1 MDKNMSAMPEKGK
14 TYSGEPVMT
23 EFPEGTNWEYYSD
36 YLDDYRFEY
45 ENSDGLLEFQ
55 EWVALEHF
63 FGQRI
68 SKRTYESLAQY
79 YNEDETVNGEILGL
93 GDDDPLIE
101 AFRVGDNVVF
111 TLGNGRISYRCTI
124 LRLEESEKYP
134 LYEIGPVYIVRTE
147 DGCEKHALYWTLSRQ
162 ETDKAPESGDPDE
175 DEKFVDMCYGAYK
188 LDWMLSHGYS
198 LSDIKEVITELAGQ
212 AVEDGVLPAPE
223 SGEEVIALGDS
234 LTDDFLD
241 AGFGSGSL
249 YVCKNEFLSAEFL
262 DEGYMSHLFSVMHNS
277 ETNMEKWRR
286 ITGIRKKPEPE
297 VCLMMTIS
305 TAHITPETSGL
316 LDADISEKLS
326 AICVYPKIGMPAGMI
341 HKASSS
347 EIREADY
354 GWWIHIPQDSV
365 SEDLYELRSLPED
378 LLACIRY
385 AKGHGCTW
393 LCLDAA
399 GSEVDELPLYEW

>member
-55 EWVALEHF
+55 EWVAFEHF

-147 DGCEKHALYWTLSRQ
+147 DGCEKHA
-162 ETDKAPESGDPDE
+162 
-175 DEKFVDMCYGAYK
+175 
-188 LDWMLSHGYS
+188 
-198 LSDIKEVITELAGQ
+198 
-212 AVEDGVLPAPE
+212 
-223 SGEEVIALGDS
+223 
-234 LTDDFLD
+234 
-241 AGFGSGSL
+241 
-249 YVCKNEFLSAEFL
+249 
-262 DEGYMSHLFSVMHNS
+262 
-277 ETNMEKWRR
+277 
-286 ITGIRKKPEPE
+286 
-297 VCLMMTIS
+297 
-305 TAHITPETSGL
+305 
-316 LDADISEKLS
+316 
-326 AICVYPKIGMPAGMI
+326 
-341 HKASSS
+341 
-347 EIREADY
+347 
-354 GWWIHIPQDSV
+354 
-365 SEDLYELRSLPED
+365 
-378 LLACIRY
+378 
-385 AKGHGCTW
+385 
-393 LCLDAA
+393 
-399 GSEVDELPLYEW
+399 